1 MRINRKVRESEK
13 SEFRFFRQSDSPTF
27 GKINLMAIKF
37 LSISKK
43 RFLLFLAVVGPGLI
57 TAMADNDAGGVATY
71 TVAASLYGMS
81 SQYFIILTTILLAV
95 TQEIGARIAIVTGKG
110 LGDLIR
116 EQYGA
121 RVAVVLFFFYF
132 FVNQGV
138 VLQNVT
144 GLKSA
149 IQLFGLPWQ
158 PILILACTVL
168 VFLVILLN
176 YKNLQR
182 IFLITI
188 IFYGTYI
195 FSALLSHPNWG
206 QAIKRSVV
214 LPETSLITNL
224 HYWFALIAVLGTT
237 VTAWG
242 QFFVNSYVADK
253 GVKINQL
260 QEEKAEVY
268 VGSFLTNFFSW
279 MIAVAVTYTIF
290 VHGIRI
296 EDAKQAALA
305 IGPLAGHLAQSLFAT
320 GLLAASFLGLTIVPL
335 ATAYVFTE
343 FFGYERT
350 LNASFLKGRVF
361 YTFFI
366 LQIALGLFVALFPK
380 INLFGLTLYADYLN
394 GAMLPVIFYFLIR
407 FSEDKL
413 IMGEKYI
420 SKGFSSWFLKISAVV
435 ITIAVFI
442 TFFGRLFKL

>member
-1 MRINRKVRESEK
+1 ML
-13 SEFRFFRQSDSPTF
+13 FF
-27 GKINLMAIKF
+27 
-37 LSISKK
+37 
-43 RFLLFLAVVGPGLI
+43 AVVGPGLI

-71 TVAASLYGMS
+71 SVAAALYGMS
-81 SQYFIILTTILLAV
+81 SQYFIIITTLLLAV

-116 EQYGA
+116 EHYGV
-121 RVAVVLFFFYF
+121 RTAVGLFFVYF

-149 IQLFGLPWQ
+149 IQLFGWPWQ
-158 PILILACTVL
+158 PVLILACLLLVL
-168 VFLVILLN
+168 LVISLN

-182 IFLITI
+182 IFLVTI
-188 IFYGTYI
+188 LFYGVYI
-195 FSALLSHPNWG
+195 FSAFLSHPNWG
-206 QAIKRSVV
+206 EAIKHSLI
-214 LPETSLITNL
+214 LPERAFLTDL

-253 GVKINQL
+253 GLKTEQLNQ
-260 QEEKAEVY
+260 ERAEVY
-268 VGSFLTNFFSW
+268 AGSFITNFFSW
-279 MIAVAVTYTIF
+279 MIAVAVTYTLF
-290 VHGIRI
+290 AHRI
-296 EDAKQAALA
+296 IVTDGFKAAQA
-305 IGPLAGHLAQSLFAT
+305 IQPLAGHLAYSLFAT

-343 FFGYERT
+343 LFGYERT

-366 LQIALGLFVALFPK
+366 LQIALGLGVALFPK

-407 FSEDKL
+407 FSEDKT

-420 SKGFSSWFLKISAVV
+420 SKGFASWFLKLSAVV
-435 ITIAVFI
+435 ITLAVAA
-442 TFFGRLFKL
+442 TFFGRLFIK

>member
-1 MRINRKVRESEK
+1 MPTK
-13 SEFRFFRQSDSPTF
+13 SRLSFKQQLLIFF
-27 GKINLMAIKF
+27 
-37 LSISKK
+37 
-43 RFLLFLAVVGPGLI
+43 AVLGPGLI

-71 TVAASLYGMS
+71 SVAAALYGMS
-81 SQYFIILTTILLAV
+81 SQYFVVLTTILLAV

-116 EQYGA
+116 EYHGA
-121 RVAVVLFFFYF
+121 RVAVALFFVYF

-158 PILILACTVL
+158 PLLIFACLMLVVL
-168 VFLVILLN
+168 VVKLN

-182 IFLITI
+182 IFLVTI
-188 IFYGTYI
+188 VFYATYI
-195 FSALLSHPNWG
+195 FSAILSRPNWG
-206 QAIKRSVV
+206 EALKFSLV
-214 LPETSLITNL
+214 LPQRAYITDL

-253 GVKINQL
+253 GLKPAELNQ
-260 QEEKAEVY
+260 ERAEVY
-268 VGSFLTNFFSW
+268 IGAFSTNFFSW
-279 MIAVAVTYTIF
+279 MIAIAVTYTLF
-290 VHGIRI
+290 VNHKVVT
-296 EDAKQAALA
+296 DAASAALA
-305 IGPLAGHLAQSLFAT
+305 VGPLAGNLTAGLFAT

-343 FFGYERT
+343 LFGYERT

-361 YTFFI
+361 YAFFI
-366 LQIALGLFVALFPK
+366 VQIFIGLIVALFPK

-394 GAMLPVIFYFLIR
+394 GAMLPVVFYFLIR

-413 IMGEKYI
+413 IMGERYI
-420 SKGFSSWFLKISAVV
+420 TKGFSKWFLRLSAVC
-435 ITIAVFI
+435 ITFAVLA
-442 TFFGRLFKL
+442 TFFGRLLIQ

>member
-1 MRINRKVRESEK
+1 MSINWKKIR
-13 SEFRFFRQSDSPTF
+13 RQ
-27 GKINLMAIKF
+27 L
-37 LSISKK
+37 
-43 RFLLFLAVVGPGLI
+43 LLFLAVAGPGLI

-71 TVAASLYGMS
+71 TVAAALYGMS
-81 SQYFIILTTILLAV
+81 SQYFVILTTILLAV

-116 EQYGA
+116 EHYGV
-121 RVAVVLFFFYF
+121 RVAVILFFFYF

-158 PILILACTVL
+158 PILILACALLVVL
-168 VFLVILLN
+168 VIKLN

-182 IFLITI
+182 IFLVTI
-188 IFYGTYI
+188 LFYGTYI
-195 FSALLSHPNWG
+195 FSAILSKPNWG
-206 QAIKRSVV
+206 QAMRQ
-214 LPETSLITNL
+214 SLIFPERHLITDL
-224 HYWFALIAVLGTT
+224 HYWFTLIAVLGTT

-253 GVKINQL
+253 GLKVSEL
-260 QEEKAEVY
+260 PEERAEVY
-268 VGSFLTNFFSW
+268 MGSFVTNLFSW

-290 VHGIRI
+290 ISGQTVLN
-296 EDAKQAALA
+296 AKDAALA
-305 IGPLAGHLAQSLFAT
+305 IGPLAGHLASTLFAT

-366 LQIALGLFVALFPK
+366 LQIALGLFVALFPR

-420 SKGFSSWFLKISAVV
+420 SKGFASWFLKASAVI
-435 ITIAVFI
+435 ITIAVFA
-442 TFFGRLFKL
+442 TFFGRLFFKI